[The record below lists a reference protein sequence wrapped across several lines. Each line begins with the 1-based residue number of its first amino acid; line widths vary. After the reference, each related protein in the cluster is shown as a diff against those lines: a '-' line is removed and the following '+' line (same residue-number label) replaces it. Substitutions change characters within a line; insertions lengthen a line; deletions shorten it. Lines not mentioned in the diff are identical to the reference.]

1 MAIQKMLSLQECFCM
16 TPKETKKMDSGEM
29 IALNGIDFFPKQ
41 FATQAFL
48 DKM

>member
-1 MAIQKMLSLQECFCM
+1 M
-16 TPKETKKMDSGEM
+16 TPKETKKLDSGEM

-48 DKM
+48 DKMQLKKKKSLKKLS